1 MFVGKK
7 SKKMCV
13 LSQLFWIFCT
23 FLIVVKSCYAG
34 LPWEGPLET
43 VRESLT
49 GPVAK
54 GVCVITVAVT
64 GVMIAMGEG
73 GAAGRKLLQLIC
85 GLAMALLAIGFIDG
99 LGL

>member
-1 MFVGKK
+1 MVENKKRFVWQQVIW
-7 SKKMCV
+7 V
-13 LSQLFWIFCT
+13 LVAWLFI
-23 FLIVVKSCYAG
+23 LKSCYAG

-43 VRESLT
+43 VKESLT

-64 GVMIAMGEG
+64 GIMIGMGEG